1 MTIVTKPLTDEKKD
15 LKPLVVVDAE
25 SGFLPI
31 KKDGVYVDGQDG
43 MSTVSVSDVS
53 VYQHP
58 YKKHRRT
65 FLLCLSLLL
74 VLALACAVTG
84 GIYLYYRYSRPQGY
98 RGSCTIRFNQ
108 QQRPIGYASP
118 FEQPPLDGAT
128 FQQHMDKQQT
138 PQADSDLALGEDRSR
153 NRDKPKMR
161 FPEADPTDSFDPITD
176 QLMDMQR
183 LINSFQQQFELD
195 LKKQLWEILQVPRVP
210 QLGLGRP
217 ARFIHDF
224 SLNLTAIL
232 DMQSRECYVMPLNR
246 SIIKPPQDLFEF
258 LRGLEDGT
266 YTIDGNS
273 VRQTY
278 YTSPLPVMDYSTVGP
293 FITRECGRYP
303 TWMLVERDVDAGMD
317 SAQRRRRAVNKENV
331 ATFGEFVGSLHTVN
345 IIKSAQH

>member
-15 LKPLVVVDAE
+15 LKPLVVVDTE
-25 SGFLPI
+25 LGFLPI
-31 KKDGVYVDGQDG
+31 KKDDAYVDGQDG
-43 MSTVSVSDVS
+43 MSNISVSDVS

-84 GIYLYYRYSRPQGY
+84 GVYLYYRYSRPQGY
-98 RGSCTIRFNQ
+98 RGSCTIRFNNQ
-108 QQRPIGYASP
+108 PLRPAGYVSP
-118 FEQPPLDGAT
+118 SALSPLDGSP
-128 FQQHMDKQQT
+128 FQQLMDRPV
-138 PQADSDLALGEDRSR
+138 PQGDSDLAFPADRPR
-153 NRDKPKMR
+153 YRDKPQMR
-161 FPEADPTDSFDPITD
+161 FPEADSTDSIAPITD

-195 LKKQLWEILQVPRVP
+195 LKQQLWEILQVPRVP

-266 YTIDGNS
+266 YTVDGNS

-303 TWMLVERDVDAGMD
+303 TWMLVEHDVDAGMD
-317 SAQRRRRAVNKENV
+317 NAQRRRRAVNNKNV

-345 IIKSAQH
+345 IIKTTH